1 MPSELIAVVV
11 SVVFP
16 VLLLL
21 APLLLGML
29 EERVLPVPPAA
40 ATDGR
45 LTDEP
50 RRRPSPR
57 P

>member
-1 MPSELIAVVV
+1 MPSEMIPVVL

-29 EERVLPVPPAA
+29 EERVVPNVRPA
-40 ATDGR
+40 DLHDHR
-45 LTDEP
+45 
-50 RRRPSPR
+50 
-57 P
+57 